1 MSIWTI
7 SSQTGTEGA
16 AIAAELAIRA
26 RVPLF
31 DRETLAT
38 LASALEPSLAG
49 SDLDDLEERV
59 GGRLNALAL
68 SAAMMAGAPQ
78 AFQELQL
85 RQTLPAL
92 GRAVL
97 RRAARGS
104 AVVVANAAFAALA
117 EHPGALHVRL
127 RAPFA
132 WRVEEVRRRDLVD
145 AERAKGVVRHDD
157 QLQRNWVRA
166 LYDADVDDPAGFGLV
181 IDASRLSRERIV
193 EMLLAAGGRT

>member
-1 MSIWTI
+1 MPVWTI
-7 SSQTGTEGA
+7 SSQTGTGGA
-16 AIAAELAIRA
+16 AIAAELAVRA
-26 RVPLF
+26 GVPLL

-38 LASALEPSLAG
+38 LASALAPSLAG

-85 RQTLPAL
+85 RQTLPSL

-97 RRAARGS
+97 RRAVRGS

-117 EHPGALHVRL
+117 EHPSALHVRI

-145 AERAKGVVRHDD
+145 AERAKRVVRHDD

-181 IDASRLSRERIV
+181 IDASRLGRDRIV
-193 EMLLAAGGRT
+193 EMLLAAGGST

>member
-7 SSQTGTEGA
+7 SSQTGTDGA
-16 AIAAELAIRA
+16 AIAAELAVRA

-38 LASALEPSLAG
+38 LAHALAPSLAS

-59 GGRLNALAL
+59 GGRINALAL
-68 SAAMMAGAPQ
+68 SAAMMSGAPQ

-85 RQTLPAL
+85 RQTLPSL

-97 RRAARGS
+97 RQAARGS

-127 RAPFA
+127 RAPFR

-145 AERAKGVVRHDD
+145 AERAKRVVRHDD
-157 QLQRNWVRA
+157 QLQRHWVRA

>member
-7 SSQTGTEGA
+7 SSQTGTDGA

-59 GGRLNALAL
+59 GGRINALAL

-145 AERAKGVVRHDD
+145 AERAKRVVRHDD

>member
-1 MSIWTI
+1 MPVWTI
-7 SSQTGTEGA
+7 SSQTGTGDA
-16 AIAAELAIRA
+16 AIAVELAARA

-31 DRETLAT
+31 DREMLAT
-38 LASALEPSLAG
+38 LASSLEPSLAS

-68 SAAMMAGAPQ
+68 SAAITSGSPA

-85 RQTLPAL
+85 RQTLPSL

-97 RRAARGS
+97 RQAARGS

-127 RAPFA
+127 RAPFR

-145 AERAKGVVRHDD
+145 AERAKRVVRHDD
-157 QLQRNWVRA
+157 QLQRHWVRA

-193 EMLLAAGGRT
+193 EMLLAAGGCT

>member
-1 MSIWTI
+1 MPLWTI
-7 SSQTGTEGA
+7 SSQTGTDGA
-16 AIAAELAIRA
+16 TIGAELAVRA
-26 RVPLF
+26 QVPLV

-38 LASALEPSLAG
+38 LASALEPSLAS

-59 GGRLNALAL
+59 GGRLAALAL
-68 SAAMMAGAPQ
+68 SAAITSGAPA

-85 RQTLPAL
+85 RQTLPTL
-92 GRAVL
+92 GRVVL
-97 RRAARGS
+97 HRAARGS

-117 EHPGALHVRL
+117 EHPGALHVRF

-132 WRVEEVRRRDLVD
+132 WRVEEVRRRDLLD
-145 AERAKGVVRHDD
+145 AERAKRVVRHDD

-166 LYDADVDDPAGFGLV
+166 LYHADVDNPAGFALV
-181 IDASRLSRERIV
+181 IDVSRLSRDRIV

>member
-181 IDASRLSRERIV
+181 IDASRLSPDRIV

>member
-7 SSQTGTEGA
+7 SSQTGTDGA
-16 AIAAELAIRA
+16 AIAAELAVRA

-68 SAAMMAGAPQ
+68 SAAMTSGSPE
-78 AFQELQL
+78 AFHELQL
-85 RQTLPAL
+85 RQTLPSL

-145 AERAKGVVRHDD
+145 AERAKRVVRHDD

>member
-7 SSQTGTEGA
+7 SSQTGTDGA
-16 AIAAELAIRA
+16 AIAAELAVRA
-26 RVPLF
+26 RAPLF
-31 DRETLAT
+31 DREMLAT
-38 LASALEPSLAG
+38 LACALEPSLTS

-68 SAAMMAGAPQ
+68 SAAMTSGSPE

-85 RQTLPAL
+85 RQTLPSL

-97 RRAARGS
+97 RQAARGS
-104 AVVVANAAFAALA
+104 AVIVANAAFAALA

-127 RAPFA
+127 RARFG
-132 WRVEEVRRRDLVD
+132 WRVEEVRRRDLID
-145 AERAKGVVRHDD
+145 AERAKRVVRHDD

-181 IDASRLSRERIV
+181 IDASRLSRDRIV
-193 EMLLAAGGRT
+193 ELLLAAGGRT